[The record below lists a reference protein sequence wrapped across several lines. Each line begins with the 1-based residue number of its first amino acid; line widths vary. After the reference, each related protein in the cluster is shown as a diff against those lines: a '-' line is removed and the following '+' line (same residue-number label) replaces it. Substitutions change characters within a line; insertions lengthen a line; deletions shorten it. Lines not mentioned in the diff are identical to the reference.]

1 MLHTAGKRAMKET
14 IEQILHQEVEEHPFA
29 QEEKLPLACRGAF
42 DFKQIEINRQ
52 PFLLA
57 EPVDSMNLTELRKSR
72 SQLERAAGCPCAFYL
87 KTVNQYAAA
96 KMLEEGIPFIRE
108 NRQVY
113 LPFLGMLIADKAERD
128 PKPAAELSFLTQK
141 LLLKALY
148 ETWNGVT
155 AAEAA
160 RLLGVSRMSGTRCFD
175 EIESLGLP
183 FLRTEG
189 KSRRFDA
196 MPDRKQMWETLRP
209 VLRNPV
215 IRAFRSD
222 ELIPG
227 EFVLS
232 GLTALAAYSMLNEDR
247 CKYYAVP
254 KGALRHLDLGT
265 VNEVPPEEEAA
276 CVIQEVGY
284 ILPFGDGT
292 AIDPLS
298 IAMMLSAKEL
308 EDPRVET
315 AVNKMLEELVW

>member
-1 MLHTAGKRAMKET
+1 MKET

-42 DFKQIEINRQ
+42 DIKQLEINRQ
-52 PFLLA
+52 NFLLA
-57 EPVDSMNLTELRKSR
+57 APVDSMNLTELRKSR

-87 KTVNQYAAA
+87 KTVNRYAAA

-113 LPFLGMLIADKAERD
+113 LPFLGMLIADKAEREA
-128 PKPAAELSFLTQK
+128 KPAAELSFLTQK

-148 ETWNGVT
+148 ESWQDVT

-160 RLLGVSRMSGTRCFD
+160 RMLGVSRMSGTRCFD

-215 IRAFRSD
+215 IRAFRAD

-227 EFVLS
+227 EFILS
-232 GLTALAAYSMLNEDR
+232 GLTALSAYSMLNEDR

-254 KGALRHLDLGT
+254 KGALRHLDLGA
-265 VNEVPPEEEAA
+265 VNEVPQEEEAA

-284 ILPFGDGT
+284 MLPFGDGT
-292 AIDPLS
+292 AVDPLS
-298 IAMMLSAKEL
+298 IALMLSAKEL

-315 AVNKMLEELVW
+315 AVNEMLEELVW

>member
-1 MLHTAGKRAMKET
+1 MKET

-42 DFKQIEINRQ
+42 DIKQLEINRQ

-57 EPVDSMNLTELRKSR
+57 EPTDAMNLTELRKSR
-72 SQLERAAGCPCAFYL
+72 SQLERATGYPCAFYL
-87 KTVNQYAAA
+87 KTVNRYAAA

-113 LPFLGMLIADKAERD
+113 LPFLGMLVKDQEPRS

-141 LLLKALY
+141 FLLKALY
-148 ETWNGVT
+148 ETWQNIN

-175 EIESLGLP
+175 EIESLELP

-196 MPDRKQMWETLRP
+196 LPDRKQMWETLRP

-232 GLTALAAYSMLNEDR
+232 GLTALSAYSMLNEDR

-254 KGALRHLDLGT
+254 KGALRHLAVDPAK
-265 VNEVPPEEEAA
+265 EVPPEEEAA

-284 ILPFGDGT
+284 ILPFGDGK
-292 AIDPLS
+292 AVDPLS
-298 IAMMLSAKEL
+298 IALMLSAKEL
-308 EDPRVET
+308 TDPRVET
-315 AVNKMLEELVW
+315 AVDEMLEVSLGKLYL